1 MGILILLAVLW
12 LLGNILL
19 AVLTDLLTGNGKK
32 KKH

>member
-19 AVLTDLLTGNGKK
+19 AVLADLLTGSGKK